1 MPESVRIAKVARAM
15 ESVRGTMTDYVAAA
29 VEKSNGGREYTAT
42 QEMPRITDGCDANGM
57 SEFEGKTVLVT
68 GGGSGIGL
76 ATARR
81 LVGAGASVVL
91 AGRSSDRLEAA
102 VKDLDAGDK
111 VLAVPTDVA
120 RTGDLDGLIAQVQQR
135 FGRLNGVFA
144 NAGVALSARTADVT
158 EADFD
163 QVVGANFKGTFF
175 TVQKAL
181 PLLDEGGSIVL
192 NASWLVHRGVGLA
205 SVYAASKAA
214 VLNLARTFA
223 PDLAERGIRV
233 NTVTPG
239 HVTTD
244 MFDAVTGGN
253 EQVQEFFRSQV
264 ALGRLG
270 HAEDIA
276 DAVVF
281 LLSPRASYITGQ
293 ELVVDG
299 GLVGSVPS

>member
-1 MPESVRIAKVARAM
+1 
-15 ESVRGTMTDYVAAA
+15 
-29 VEKSNGGREYTAT
+29 
-42 QEMPRITDGCDANGM
+42 M

>member
-1 MPESVRIAKVARAM
+1 MA
-15 ESVRGTMTDYVAAA
+15 
-29 VEKSNGGREYTAT
+29 
-42 QEMPRITDGCDANGM
+42 
-57 SEFEGKTVLVT
+57 EFDGKTVLIT

-76 ATARR
+76 ATAHK
-81 LVGAGASVVL
+81 LVAAGASVVL
-91 AGRSSDRLEAA
+91 AGRSVDRLEAA
-102 VKDLDAGDK
+102 VKELDAEDR

-120 RTGDLDGLIAQVQQR
+120 STSDLDELITQARDR

-144 NAGVALSARTADVT
+144 NAGIASAARTADVT

-163 QVVGANFKGTFF
+163 QVVGTNFKGVYF

-181 PLLDEGGSIVL
+181 PLLDDGSSVVV
-192 NASWLVHRGVGLA
+192 NSSWLVHRGVGMA

-214 VLNLARTFA
+214 VLNLASTLA
-223 PDLAERGIRV
+223 PDLAARGIRV

-239 HVTTD
+239 HVETE
-244 MFDAVTGGN
+244 MFDGVTGGN
-253 EQVQEFFRSQV
+253 DQVREYFRSQV

-270 HAEDIA
+270 QPDDIA
-276 DAVVF
+276 DAVLF
-281 LLSPRASYITGQ
+281 LLSSRASYITGQ

>member
-1 MPESVRIAKVARAM
+1 MA
-15 ESVRGTMTDYVAAA
+15 
-29 VEKSNGGREYTAT
+29 
-42 QEMPRITDGCDANGM
+42 
-57 SEFEGKTVLVT
+57 EFDGKTVLIT

-76 ATARR
+76 ATAQR
-81 LVGAGASVVL
+81 LVDAGANVVL
-91 AGRSSDRLEAA
+91 AGRSTDRLDKA
-102 VKDLDAGDK
+102 VADLDAGDR
-111 VLAVPTDVA
+111 VLTVATDVSSTA
-120 RTGDLDGLIAQVQQR
+120 DLDTLVAAVKDR
-135 FGRLNGVFA
+135 FGTLNGVFA
-144 NAGVALSARTADVT
+144 NAGTASSARSADVV

-163 QVVGANFKGTFF
+163 QVVGTNFKGVYF

-181 PLLDEGGSIVL
+181 PLLENGASVVV
-192 NASWLVHRGVGLA
+192 NSSWLVHRGVGLA

-214 VLNLARTFA
+214 VLNLARTLA

-239 HVTTD
+239 HVETE
-244 MFDAVTGGN
+244 MFDGVTGGN
-253 EQVQEFFRSQV
+253 DQVREYFRSQV

-270 HAEDIA
+270 QPEDIA

-299 GLVGSVPS
+299 GLCTSVAA